1 MSLRTMV
8 LTTAATDRSVGLDV
22 DSEETE
28 SHAFVVR
35 IWLEEVSASGR
46 ALWRGHITHVP
57 SGRRRYVQ
65 RLGDIT
71 TFIAPYVD
79 AMGARIGVRWKIQ
92 RRLQQWLG
100 VKGPSR

>member
-1 MSLRTMV
+1 MLFTTGV
-8 LTTAATDRSVGLDV
+8 LGRSVDLDV
-22 DSEETE
+22 DTDDETQTH
-28 SHAFVVR
+28 SFVVR

-71 TFIAPYVD
+71 GFIALYLEL
-79 AMGARIGVRWKIQ
+79 MGVQLGMRWSIRRWLRQ
-92 RRLQQWLG
+92 RAGLTRRADG
-100 VKGPSR
+100 